1 MIKNHCNCVGTTT
14 VLSQEETK
22 PVEKPVVIPN
32 KDEMVTEISDNI
44 LRYLKDFKPQEAPP
58 GFENTELND
67 DQIAEVLNTMLKY
80 QDTYFSETPL
90 NSELVQA
97 FVWNIPKDIFKTHAY
112 VKDHCLPDVMDPI
125 YWFYMFCMKN
135 PEQAIGKFIAEAINS
150 TSEEDF
156 DEVTKCA
163 DEYDEM

>member
-1 MIKNHCNCVGTTT
+1 MIKNHYNYAVNK
-14 VLSQEETK
+14 SPQEETK
-22 PVEKPVVIPN
+22 PITIPN

-44 LRYLKDFKPQEAPP
+44 LKYLKDFKPQEAPP

-67 DQIAEVLNTMLKY
+67 DQITEVLNTMLKY
-80 QDTYFSETPL
+80 QDEYFSETPL
-90 NSELVQA
+90 NSELVQP
-97 FVWNIPKDIFKTHAY
+97 FVWNIPKDIFKTHAH

-135 PEQAIGKFIAEAINS
+135 PEQAIGKFIAEAFNS
-150 TSEEDF
+150 TSEKDF